1 VAASQV
7 LDESVPSDHDRRG
20 PISSQAAQWSKPG
33 FERAVVSLHAIV
45 GVLLGVV
52 KRLRDQ
58 LVDDA
63 HQGSGLVGGDLTRT
77 PVGCQC
83 ALKERRGRRYV
94 AALRDRAVD
103 DLAVLVQGPVDVA
116 PDTGNFHVGLVYE
129 PPVADSVT
137 TRPGRIDQ
145 QRREA
150 LDAPV
155 DRDVINLDPTFGQE
169 FFHVSIRQ
177 AITPVPADR
186 LQDHLRWEAKASKRR
201 SIKQRRN
208 NTTMAHR
215 NSPADLGPE
224 PSTQQCCYDHVRR
237 RQCCLH
243 RSYELW
249 VLAQHRCAGNWRR
262 PCCMAAP

>member
-1 VAASQV
+1 MKAWLAITTEADQ
-7 LDESVPSDHDRRG
+7 SVRR
-20 PISSQAAQWSKPG
+20 PLCSQAAHWSKPG
-33 FERAVVSLHAIV
+33 FERAVVALHV
-45 GVLLGVV
+45 VVWLLLGVV
-52 KRLRDQ
+52 KRFRDQ
-58 LVDDA
+58 LIDDA
-63 HQGSGLVGGDLTRT
+63 RQGSSQVGGHLTRT
-77 PVGCQC
+77 PKGFQC
-83 ALKERRGRRYV
+83 DLKEPCGRRDV
-94 AALRDRAVD
+94 APLRGIDVD

-169 FFHVSIRQ
+169 FFHVLIRQ